1 MTKAY
6 MYKVADTTK
15 IQREKYVNG
24 AICISML
31 SKPEPSTKAKH
42 LMRSYID
49 WKCELTDAKKQ
60 SLNITGKH
68 KTSDLYYGL

>member
-6 MYKVADTTK
+6 MNKVVGTTK
-15 IQREKYVNG
+15 IQREKYVNC

-49 WKCELTDAKKQ
+49 GKGELTDAKKA
-60 SLNITGKH
+60 IIE
-68 KTSDLYYGL
+68 YYRET

>member
-6 MYKVADTTK
+6 AYKVADTTK
-15 IQREKYVNG
+15 IQREKFVNG

-31 SKPEPSTKAKH
+31 SKLEPSIKVKH

-49 WKCELTDAKKQ
+49 GKCELIDAKKA
-60 SLNITGKH
+60 IIE
-68 KTSDLYYGL
+68 YYRET